1 MNPDTIMT
9 GIDTSNPA
17 NSPVFMTFP
26 VMKQPKKNAI
36 VGMTI
41 RLPTKDQ
48 MKPRSLYMIAMIAF
62 VKMNGRKS
70 PMTNE
75 ICLSRTISLSTV
87 ELIDTDGVL
96 INFKLLEP
104 VFEGRL
110 VFSFPHWIISI
121 TVRLSSLACLN
132 ARSRVFLSSSKL
144 SFDPSFFLQMH
155 LNIYNHFIIIL
166 DF

>member
-41 RLPTKDQ
+41 KLPTKDQ

-75 ICLSRTISLSTV
+75 ICLSRTTSLSTA
-87 ELIDTDGVL
+87 ELIDTDGGVL
-96 INFKLLEP
+96 LKLVITEDDCHSAMWQRCP
-104 VFEGRL
+104 
-110 VFSFPHWIISI
+110 SFP
-121 TVRLSSLACLN
+121 R
-132 ARSRVFLSSSKL
+132 
-144 SFDPSFFLQMH
+144 
-155 LNIYNHFIIIL
+155 
-166 DF
+166 